1 MLSGVGALN
10 NHKGWKMAAKPKK
23 GPAPVLAS
31 MTKAKFNTIM
41 QELADL
47 HSAADDGSAEV
58 MKGYK
63 TLKKQGINLDA
74 LKLVR
79 KLKTLDN
86 PAKCQAF
93 LSDFD
98 KLRELAGFDD
108 QQNLFEEDKTRPQ
121 KDAEASAAPAK
132 PAKPEK
138 PAKTALKVVKGGGKP
153 AATKAAIFD
162 EGDGPADTAV
172 H

>member
-1 MLSGVGALN
+1 
-10 NHKGWKMAAKPKK
+10 MAAKPKK

-31 MTKAKFNTIM
+31 MTKTKFAQIM

-47 HSAADDGSAEV
+47 HSAADDGATEV

-86 PAKCQAF
+86 PAKIQSF
-93 LSDFD
+93 LADFD

-108 QQNLFEEDKTRPQ
+108 QQNLFEEDKTKPQ
-121 KDAEASAAPAK
+121 KDAETAAAAPAK
-132 PAKPEK
+132 AKAEK
-138 PAKTALKVVKGGGKP
+138 PAKTPLKVVKGGGKP

-162 EGDGPADTAV
+162 EGDGEADEAPAV